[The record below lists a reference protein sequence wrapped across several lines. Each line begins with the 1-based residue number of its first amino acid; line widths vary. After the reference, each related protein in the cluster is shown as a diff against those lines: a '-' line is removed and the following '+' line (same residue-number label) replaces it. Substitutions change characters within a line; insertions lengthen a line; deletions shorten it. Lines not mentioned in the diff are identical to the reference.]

1 MGKLVV
7 DTNALLQ
14 SIASR
19 NKYHDLWISL
29 FDGRNNLCITNEILQ
44 EYEEVLELRISKD
57 FAKRIIEKIL
67 YNDNTLLFDPYF
79 KFNLIQADPDDNK
92 FVDCAVCANAKF
104 IVTEDKHFQILKNI
118 EFPKVDIITLDEII
132 QII

>member
-14 SIASR
+14 CIASR
-19 NKYHDLWISL
+19 NQYHDLWVSL

-44 EYEEVLELRISKD
+44 EYEEVLELRISRD

-92 FVDCAVCANAKF
+92 FVDCAICADAKF
-104 IVTEDKHFQILKNI
+104 IVTEDRHFQILKEI
-118 EFPKVDIITLDEII
+118 EFPKVEIITLDEII
-132 QII
+132 KQI

>member
-79 KFNLIQADPDDNK
+79 KFNLIQVDPDDNK